1 MNHRQPCVLPWAIWC
16 LTAGLLAT
24 PAAFGQGTLVYY
36 NPPDIHLFGNNA
48 QHDLDVDQNGVV
60 DYQIRLGGSFGFHT
74 VGAGSNSTLARPE
87 RLPDRGAPVVP
98 SGTGTIIGPNL
109 GQAQTWFISYS
120 FEPIPE
126 NPVVIPA
133 YFHRCVTT
141 GCVGQF
147 HNVTAYW
154 GVRFDID
161 GNDHYG
167 WVRVATPGG
176 IRNGGTILDWAYNSV
191 PGQPILAGQVPEPAI
206 WALLLGG
213 GAMLHLYRRR
223 RLDGKQ

>member
-1 MNHRQPCVLPWAIWC
+1 MHDDTMRFKIVLLC
-16 LTAGLLAT
+16 LLTA
-24 PAAFGQGTLVYY
+24 PAVFGQGTIVYH
-36 NPPDIHLFGNNA
+36 NPADIHLFGNNG
-48 QHDLDVDQNGVV
+48 QHDLDVDHNGTI
-60 DYQIRLGGSFGFHT
+60 DYRLTVGGSSGFAAFGQGRNASMAVLETPPDVGGSIVPATLGEPVGPGLEHPRLWYQNQIVETFPGQFVTVPASFH
-74 VGAGSNSTLARPE
+74 G
-87 RLPDRGAPVVP
+87 
-98 SGTGTIIGPNL
+98 
-109 GQAQTWFISYS
+109 
-120 FEPIPE
+120 
-126 NPVVIPA
+126 
-133 YFHRCVTT
+133 CVTT

-147 HNVTAYW
+147 HNITAYW

-191 PGQPILAGQVPEPAI
+191 PGQPILAGQVPEPAT